1 MQQVI
6 LQSLKVTQYL
16 KSSILGGRDHLPCCA
31 RRGVSSDCQML
42 CQGVQ
47 YTADHSIFTKCMSYV
62 GNIMM
67 CLEEGV
73 DQLPGPV
80 QNFHATYVDD
90 ERATF
95 VWDPVE
101 DTADQY
107 EVYYKRLENNT
118 TPASAFEHDAVCIPP
133 FFKKVLS

>member
-1 MQQVI
+1 
-6 LQSLKVTQYL
+6 
-16 KSSILGGRDHLPCCA
+16 
-31 RRGVSSDCQML
+31 
-42 CQGVQ
+42 
-47 YTADHSIFTKCMSYV
+47 MSYV

-133 FFKKVLS
+133 FLKRFCLDFSL